1 MHVLIVED
9 ETHLNDVLYDYITDA
24 FPQATIDQAKD
35 GETALALCD
44 ENDYAYD
51 VYLLDVMLPGID
63 GFDVCKQIRK
73 KSDDAVLM
81 LSALSD
87 EENQLKGYE
96 LGIDE
101 FVKKPYSP
109 KLVTRKIKA
118 VLSRVKKQNHALN
131 TFGDLTYDLER
142 REIFIND
149 EPIALNKK
157 EWDLFAIFVKNKG
170 IVLERETLLNKV
182 WGYDYYGDERTLDTH
197 IKRLRQKLGP
207 AKKHIKTIHRVGY
220 KFE

>member
-9 ETHLNDVLYDYITDA
+9 ETHLNDVLYDYILDA
-24 FPQATIDQAKD
+24 FAEAKIDQAED
-35 GETALALCD
+35 GETALALCN
-44 ENDYAYD
+44 ENGYVYD
-51 VYLLDVMLPGID
+51 VYLLDVMLPGIN
-63 GFDVCKQIRK
+63 GFEVCRHIRK
-73 KSDDAVLM
+73 KSDAAILM

-109 KLVTRKIKA
+109 KLVTKKIKA
-118 VLSRVKKQNHALN
+118 VLQRMKKHRNESKSL
-131 TFGDLTYDLER
+131 GDLTYDLER
-142 REIFIND
+142 REIFIKD
-149 EPIALNKK
+149 KPITLNKK
-157 EWDLFAIFVKNKG
+157 EWDLFAIFVKNKN